1 MIEKEIE
8 KSKKGEKAYIGV
20 KVNSLTDK
28 AIIDKLI
35 DASKAGV
42 EIRMIIR
49 GICCLKPGIPGFT
62 ENIRIKSIVGR
73 LLEHSRIYMFGA
85 EGEQR
90 KIYISSADYMTR
102 NTLRRVE
109 VAAPILDKELK
120 TKVEKIFFDMW
131 KDTVKAREMQPD
143 GTYRKTQ
150 GEQEPFNSQ
159 EYFFNNQN

>member
-1 MIEKEIE
+1 
-8 KSKKGEKAYIGV
+8 
-20 KVNSLTDK
+20 
-28 AIIDKLI
+28 
-35 DASKAGV
+35 
-42 EIRMIIR
+42 MIIS

-62 ENIRIKSIVGR
+62 DNIRIKSIVGR

-120 TKVEKIFFDMW
+120 AKVEKIFFDMW
-131 KDTVKAREMQPD
+131 KDTVKAREMQSD
-143 GTYRKTQ
+143 GTYKKVQ
-150 GEQEPFNSQ
+150 EGKEPFNSQ
-159 EYFFNNQN
+159 EFFYDSLN